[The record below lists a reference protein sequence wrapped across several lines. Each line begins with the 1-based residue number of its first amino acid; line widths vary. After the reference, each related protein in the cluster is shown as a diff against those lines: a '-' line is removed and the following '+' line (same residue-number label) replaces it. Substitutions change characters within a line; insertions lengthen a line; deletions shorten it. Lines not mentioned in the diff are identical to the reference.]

1 MQSSSARRLE
11 PFEGQS
17 RTPLSVQ
24 LLPQP
29 PSVSEQR
36 GEGTERTLT
45 KARIEEAVGVAFIVT
60 LLSLS
65 GVFYCMLYQA
75 LRG

>member
-1 MQSSSARRLE
+1 MQSASARRLE
-11 PFEGQS
+11 ILDGQS
-17 RTPLSVQ
+17 LPPPSVQ
-24 LLPQP
+24 LLPHHS
-29 PSVSEQR
+29 SVSEQR
-36 GEGTERTLT
+36 GEETKRALT